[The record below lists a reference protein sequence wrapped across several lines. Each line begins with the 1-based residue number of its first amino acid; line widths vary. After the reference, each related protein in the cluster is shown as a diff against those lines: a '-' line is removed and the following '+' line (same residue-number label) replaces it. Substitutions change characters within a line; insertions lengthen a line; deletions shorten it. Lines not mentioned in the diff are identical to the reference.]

1 MSARGLD
8 PDLSTLYP
16 FLANGANRTVELASD
31 AVRSSADKAREIADL
46 RARVVRELS
55 GPLEAC
61 ARVMAHAFAG
71 GATLLAFGNGGSA
84 SDAQALA
91 ALFGAPA
98 AGRPLPALALPNDV
112 STVTALANDVGFDV
126 VFSRQIAA
134 LGRAGDLAVGFSTS
148 GNSENVVLGLTKAQR
163 LGLTT
168 IAFAGYAGGA
178 MAACA
183 AIAHLFV
190 VPSASVHRIQEA
202 QTTLSH
208 VLWGLVQDALAQDA
222 MEGRG

>member
-1 MSARGLD
+1 MSTRGLD
-8 PDLSTLYP
+8 PDLATLYP
-16 FLANGANRTVELASD
+16 FLAGGANRTAQLARD
-31 AVRSSADKAREIADL
+31 AARSSADKASEIAGL
-46 RARVVRELS
+46 RARVVRELYD
-55 GPLEAC
+55 PLEAC
-61 ARVMAHAFAG
+61 ARAMARAFAA
-71 GATLLAFGNGGSA
+71 GATVLAFGNGGSA

-91 ALFGAPA
+91 ALFGAPP
-98 AGRPLPALALPNDV
+98 AGQPLPALALPNDV

-148 GNSENVVLGLTKAQR
+148 GNSENVVLGLTKARR

-202 QTTLSH
+202 QTTLCH
-208 VLWGLVQDALAQDA
+208 VLWELVQDALA
-222 MEGRG
+222 RT